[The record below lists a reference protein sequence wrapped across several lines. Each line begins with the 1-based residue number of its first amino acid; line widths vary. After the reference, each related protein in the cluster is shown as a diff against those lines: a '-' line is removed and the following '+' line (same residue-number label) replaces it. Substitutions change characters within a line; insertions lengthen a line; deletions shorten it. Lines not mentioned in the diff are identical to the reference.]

1 MDWLE
6 RMNSAMD
13 YIENNLTGNIELEKA
28 AKLALCSEYHFQR
41 IFTLI
46 ANMPIMEYVR
56 RRRMS
61 LAAID
66 LQQNKTKVLDLALKY
81 GYESH
86 SAFTRAFNSIHG
98 VSPMSARGKGVI
110 LKSYPRIYFQFS
122 VKGDIAM
129 DYKIERKKAFSIFGK
144 SKKFK
149 HDAVYAQIPEFW
161 NGNTLDGT
169 AERILTE
176 AGKKLPSI
184 YGPDIYGSDDMLLF
198 AANLG
203 HDDDGM
209 GYMICQIKPDGD
221 VSDDFEVIHIPEL
234 DWIVFATQPVTID
247 AATNAI
253 QDLWKRLGAEWF
265 SQNPE
270 FEYANA
276 PAMEL
281 YYHAGKGLFK
291 VEVAVPLVRK

>member
-13 YIENNLTGNIELEKA
+13 YIEDNLTGSVDLEKA
-28 AKLALCSEYHFQR
+28 AKLACCSAYHFQR
-41 IFTLI
+41 LFTLI
-46 ANMPIMEYVR
+46 TNMPVMEYVR
-56 RRRMS
+56 HRRMS
-61 LAAID
+61 MAAVD
-66 LQQNKTKVLDLALKY
+66 LQKNKTKVLDISLKY

-86 SAFTRAFNSIHG
+86 SAFTRAFKSVHG
-98 VSPMSARGKGVI
+98 VSPMSARGKGVS
-110 LKSYPRIYFQFS
+110 LKSYPRIHFQFS

-129 DYKIERKKAFSIFGK
+129 DYKIERKKGFSIFGK

-149 HDAVYAQIPEFW
+149 HDEVYVKIPEFW
-161 NGNTLDGT
+161 NNSTTNGI

-203 HDDDGM
+203 HDDAGM
-209 GYMICQIKPDGD
+209 GYMICQIKPDRD
-221 VSDDFEVIHIPEL
+221 VSKDFEVIHIPEL
-234 DWIVFATQPVTID
+234 DWIVFTTKPVTIATATD
-247 AATNAI
+247 AV
-253 QDLWKRLGAEWF
+253 QDLWKRLGADWF

-291 VEVAVPLVRK
+291 AEVAVPLVRK

>member
-1 MDWLE
+1 MDWFK

-13 YIENNLTGNIELEKA
+13 YIENNLTGSIELEKA
-28 AKLALCSEYHFQR
+28 AKLACCSEYHFHR

-46 ANMPIMEYVR
+46 TNIPLMEYVR

-66 LQQNKTKVLDLALKY
+66 LQQKKSKVLDISLKY

-86 SAFTRAFNSIHG
+86 SAFTRAFNHVHG

-110 LKSYPRIYFQFS
+110 LKSYPRIHFHFS
-122 VKGDIAM
+122 VKGDIPM

-149 HDAVYAQIPEFW
+149 HDVVYTEVPAFW
-161 NGNTLDGT
+161 NGSTADGT

-203 HDDDGM
+203 HDEDGM
-209 GYMICQIKPDGD
+209 GYMICQIKPDCN
-221 VSDDFEVIHIPEL
+221 VSADFEVIDIPEL
-234 DWIVFATQPVTID
+234 DWIVFTTKPVTIE
-247 AATNAI
+247 AATDAI

-276 PAMEL
+276 PSMEL

-291 VEVAVPLVRK
+291 AEVAIPLVRK

>member
-1 MDWLE
+1 MDWPE

-13 YIENNLTGNIELEKA
+13 YIEDNLTGNIELEKA
-28 AKLALCSEYHFQR
+28 AKLAFCSEYHFQR

-46 ANMPIMEYVR
+46 TNIPVMEYVR

-86 SAFTRAFNSIHG
+86 SAFTRAF
-98 VSPMSARGKGVI
+98 
-110 LKSYPRIYFQFS
+110 
-122 VKGDIAM
+122 
-129 DYKIERKKAFSIFGK
+129 
-144 SKKFK
+144 
-149 HDAVYAQIPEFW
+149 
-161 NGNTLDGT
+161 T
-169 AERILTE
+169 
-176 AGKKLPSI
+176 
-184 YGPDIYGSDDMLLF
+184 
-198 AANLG
+198 
-203 HDDDGM
+203 
-209 GYMICQIKPDGD
+209 DGD

-234 DWIVFATQPVTID
+234 DWIVFTTKPVTID

-281 YYHAGKGLFK
+281 YYHAGKDLFK
-291 VEVAVPLVRK
+291 VEAAIPLVRK

>member
-6 RMNSAMD
+6 RMNAAMD
-13 YIENNLTGNIELEKA
+13 YIEENLAGNIELDKA
-28 AKLALCSEYHFQR
+28 AKLACCSVYHFQR
-41 IFTLI
+41 LFTLI
-46 ANMPIMEYVR
+46 TNIPVMEYVR

-61 LAAID
+61 LAAVD
-66 LQQNKTKVLDLALKY
+66 LQRKGNKVLDISLKY

-86 SAFTRAFNSIHG
+86 SAFTRAFSQIHG
-98 VSPMSARGKGVI
+98 VPPMSARGKGVI
-110 LKSYPRIYFQFS
+110 LKSYPRIYFHLT
-122 VKGDIAM
+122 VKGDMAM
-129 DYKIERKKAFSIFGK
+129 DYKIERKKGFSIFGK
-144 SKKFK
+144 SRKFK
-149 HDAVYAQIPEFW
+149 HDEVYAKIPEFW
-161 NGNTLDGT
+161 NGSTTDGT

-203 HDDDGM
+203 HDDNGM
-209 GYMICQIKPDGD
+209 RYMICQIKPYGD
-221 VSDDFEVIHIPEL
+221 VSDDFEVIDIPEL
-234 DWIVFATQPVTID
+234 DWIVFTTKPVTIE
-247 AATNAI
+247 AATAAV

-276 PAMEL
+276 PSMEL

-291 VEVAVPLVRK
+291 AEVAVPLVRK

>member
-1 MDWLE
+1 MDWFE

-13 YIENNLTGNIELEKA
+13 YIENNLTGKIELEKA
-28 AKLALCSEYHFQR
+28 AKLAFCSVYHFQR

-46 ANMPIMEYVR
+46 TNIPFMEYVR
-56 RRRMS
+56 RRKMS
-61 LAAID
+61 LAAVD
-66 LQQNKTKVLDLALKY
+66 LQQKKSKVLDISLKY

-86 SAFTRAFNSIHG
+86 SAFTRAFNQIHG
-98 VSPMSARGKGVI
+98 VSPMSARDKNVN
-110 LKSYPRIYFQFS
+110 LKSYPRIYFHLS

-129 DYKIERKKAFSIFGK
+129 DYKIERKMAFSIFGK
-144 SKKFK
+144 SRKFK
-149 HDAVYAQIPEFW
+149 RDVVYTQIPEFW
-161 NGNTLDGT
+161 NGSTTDGT
-169 AERILTE
+169 AERILTQ

-203 HDDDGM
+203 HDDEGM
-209 GYMICQIKPDGD
+209 RYMICQIKPDSD
-221 VSDDFEVIHIPEL
+221 VSDDFEIINISEL
-234 DWIVFATQPVTID
+234 DWIIFTTKPVTIE
-247 AATNAI
+247 AI
-253 QDLWKRLGAEWF
+253 TDSVQDLWKRLGAEWF

-276 PAMEL
+276 PSMEL

-291 VEVAVPLVRK
+291 AEVAIPLVRK

>member
-1 MDWLE
+1 MDWFE

-13 YIENNLTGNIELEKA
+13 YIEDNLTGNIELEKA
-28 AKLALCSEYHFQR
+28 AKLACCSEYHFQR

-46 ANMPIMEYVR
+46 TNLPVMEYVR

-61 LAAID
+61 LAAVD
-66 LQQNKTKVLDLALKY
+66 LQQSKSKVVDISLKY

-86 SAFTRAFNSIHG
+86 SAFTRAFNSVHG

-110 LKSYPRIYFQFS
+110 LKSYPRIHFHLS

-149 HDAVYAQIPEFW
+149 HDVVYAQIPDFW
-161 NGNTLDGT
+161 NDSTADGT

-203 HDDDGM
+203 HDEHGM
-209 GYMICQIKPDGD
+209 GYMICQIKPDSD
-221 VSDDFEVIHIPEL
+221 VSDDFEIIDIPEL
-234 DWIVFATQPVTID
+234 DWIVFTTKPVTIET
-247 AATNAI
+247 ATGAV

-276 PAMEL
+276 PSMEL

-291 VEVAVPLVRK
+291 AEVAVPLVRK

>member
-13 YIENNLTGNIELEKA
+13 YIEDNLMGNIKLEKA
-28 AKLALCSEYHFQR
+28 AKLALYSEYHFQR

-46 ANMPIMEYVR
+46 ANIPIMEYVR

-98 VSPMSARGKGVI
+98 VSPMSARGKGVT
-110 LKSYPRIYFQFS
+110 LKSYPRIYFQLS

-149 HDAVYAQIPEFW
+149 HDAVYTQIPEFW
-161 NGNTLDGT
+161 NGSTLDGT

-234 DWIVFATQPVTID
+234 DWIVFTTQPVTID
-247 AATNAI
+247 TATNAI

-281 YYHAGKGLFK
+281 YYHAGKNLFK

>member
-1 MDWLE
+1 MDWFE

-13 YIENNLTGNIELEKA
+13 YIEDNLTGNIELEKA
-28 AKLALCSEYHFQR
+28 AKLACCSEYHFQR

-46 ANMPIMEYVR
+46 TNLPVMEYVR

-61 LAAID
+61 LAAVD
-66 LQQNKTKVLDLALKY
+66 LQQSKSKVVDISLKY

-98 VSPMSARGKGVI
+98 VSPISARGKGVI
-110 LKSYPRIYFQFS
+110 LKSYPRIHFHLS

-144 SKKFK
+144 SKKFR
-149 HDAVYAQIPEFW
+149 HDVVYAQIPEFW
-161 NGNTLDGT
+161 NASTTDGT

-203 HDDDGM
+203 HDEYGM
-209 GYMICQIKPDGD
+209 GYMICQIKPD
-221 VSDDFEVIHIPEL
+221 SDLSHDFEIIDIPEL
-234 DWIVFATQPVTID
+234 DWIVFTTKPVTIETATD
-247 AATNAI
+247 AV

-276 PAMEL
+276 PSMEL

-291 VEVAVPLVRK
+291 AEVAVPLVRK